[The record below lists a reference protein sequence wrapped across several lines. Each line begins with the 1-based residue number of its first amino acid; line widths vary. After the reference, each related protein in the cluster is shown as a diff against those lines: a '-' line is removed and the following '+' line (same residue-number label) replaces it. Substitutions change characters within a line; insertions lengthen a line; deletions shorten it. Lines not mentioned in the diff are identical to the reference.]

1 MPKSDTWPSDVPLEF
16 FSNMDSAGSSD
27 SVISMN
33 SGYSEDSMEHLSAE
47 ERACLMYLE
56 ETIEALEVQED
67 SGLSNDES
75 HHESPAEKIDQ
86 MRGNDIST
94 LTPDSSRSNQKSL
107 FSGGVPTAPPAST
120 ALAAN
125 GKTQHYA
132 LNQISEPQHSPL
144 IPESSAHCR
153 SHSSVMHAEV
163 SGLAKGEGVHPENVT
178 STIICPGPST
188 EASEIDLSL
197 IPPPLDFRDKP
208 DSPDK
213 ANSPPPFVGIS
224 RKKPGTTFDLEQ
236 IRQRASVKKT
246 LTSPVTNGST
256 SKPRPDLSPIVLTS
270 SQVVASPPSESA
282 EPKSPP
288 AVAPK
293 PKNLPHNIV
302 LKSHKRANSDGNSEK
317 PFLDPHKVRM
327 EALKKLGLL
336 KSNEE
341 VSGPAPSPKLP
352 LKAKASW
359 AASSPPVSPAAPNEP
374 PPTQHCSPLPASV
387 TVQPLTPAAA
397 ALPSTSST
405 ALPLQDPDI
414 IAAPAAFSDPIK
426 PSPSEN
432 ELSFKYVT
440 EAIPPAMVRQLT
452 PPKVKSASL
461 GRSDLGGSRYMAG
474 QIFSEASQD
483 ISSSQSLSQQ
493 HNNRPRPTSLRSRF
507 SSAQGEVSGAGPAIT
522 KDPASQKA
530 VPANT
535 AFHHSRDGQKLPRS
549 QGISV
554 LICPRSEKEE
564 DRREALKKLG
574 LLRD

>member
-1 MPKSDTWPSDVPLEF
+1 MPKSDTWPGDVPVES

-33 SGYSEDSMEHLSAE
+33 SGYSEDSMEYLSAE
-47 ERACLMYLE
+47 ERACLTYFE

-67 SGLSNDES
+67 SGLSSDES
-75 HHESPAEKIDQ
+75 HHESRAEKIDQ
-86 MRGNDIST
+86 MRGN
-94 LTPDSSRSNQKSL
+94 
-107 FSGGVPTAPPAST
+107 APPAST

-132 LNQISEPQHSPL
+132 LNQTSEPQHSPL
-144 IPESSAHCR
+144 IPESSTHCR
-153 SHSSVMHAEV
+153 NHSSVTPTEV
-163 SGLAKGEGVHPENVT
+163 SGLTKGEGAHPENVT

-208 DSPDK
+208 DSPSQPDK
-213 ANSPPPFVGIS
+213 INSPPPSVGIS
-224 RKKPGTTFDLEQ
+224 SKKPGTTFDLEQ

-246 LTSPVTNGST
+246 LTSPVSDGST
-256 SKPRPDLSPIVLTS
+256 SKPRLDLSPIVLTS
-270 SQVVASPPSESA
+270 SQVVASPPAEAA

-288 AVAPK
+288 VVAPK
-293 PKNLPHNIV
+293 PKSLPHNIV
-302 LKSHKRANSDGNSEK
+302 LNSHKRANSDGNSEK

-336 KSNEE
+336 KSSDD
-341 VSGPAPSPKLP
+341 VSGPALSPKLP
-352 LKAKASW
+352 LKAKTSW
-359 AASSPPVSPAAPNEP
+359 TASSPPISPAAPNEP
-374 PPTQHCSPLPASV
+374 PSTQHCSPLPASV
-387 TVQPLTPAAA
+387 TVQSLTPAAA
-397 ALPSTSST
+397 ALPSTTST
-405 ALPLQDPDI
+405 ALPLQDPDT

-440 EAIPPAMVRQLT
+440 EATPLTPPAMVRQPT

-507 SSAQGEVSGAGPAIT
+507 SSAQGEVSGAGPALT

-530 VPANT
+530 LPAST

-554 LICPRSEKEE
+554 LICPRSENEE
-564 DRREALKKLG
+564 DRRVALKKLG